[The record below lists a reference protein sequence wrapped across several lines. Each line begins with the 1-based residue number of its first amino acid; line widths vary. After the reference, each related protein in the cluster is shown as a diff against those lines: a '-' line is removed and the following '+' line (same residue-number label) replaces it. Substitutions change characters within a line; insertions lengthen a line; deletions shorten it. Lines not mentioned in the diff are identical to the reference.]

1 MIWSIL
7 VQINERTLPKDIP
20 NLGST
25 DFKSEPYLSH
35 LKKIDKSVSVVF
47 WPANGR
53 NYSDNKQLVL
63 WSGLI
68 A

>member
-7 VQINERTLPKDIP
+7 VQINEKTLPKDIS
-20 NLGST
+20 NLGFT
-25 DFKSEPYLSH
+25 DSKSEPYLSH

-53 NYSDNKQLVL
+53 NYSDSKQLVL